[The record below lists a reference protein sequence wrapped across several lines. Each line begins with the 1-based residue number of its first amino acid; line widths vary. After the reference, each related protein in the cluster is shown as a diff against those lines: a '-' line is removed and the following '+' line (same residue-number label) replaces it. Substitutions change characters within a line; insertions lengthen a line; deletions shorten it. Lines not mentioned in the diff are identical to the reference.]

1 MKKSRR
7 RRDFF
12 KVNWEEE
19 GVSEAPQALLEKKK
33 NYTIEEKYDFLI
45 GNLLF

>member
-1 MKKSRR
+1 MEKSRR

-19 GVSEAPQALLEKKK
+19 GVSEAPQALLEEK
-33 NYTIEEKYDFLI
+33 NNTIEKKYDFPI